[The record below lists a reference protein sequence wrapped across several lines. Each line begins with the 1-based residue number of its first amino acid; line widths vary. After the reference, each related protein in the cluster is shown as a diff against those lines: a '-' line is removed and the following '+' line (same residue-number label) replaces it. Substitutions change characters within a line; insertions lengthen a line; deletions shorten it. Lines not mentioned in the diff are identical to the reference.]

1 MYNYSIEIQNIL
13 NSNMNSKCFD
23 CYSEN
28 PNFVSLNNG
37 IFLCENCS
45 NIHKNKFSVEIS
57 QIVPLFDI
65 SNQRQLLFLKKGG
78 NENYKIIMNKY
89 HVITEKDLNLK
100 YRSKFAYYYRKQLEN
115 IVNHELNPNYQFEPN
130 PEPDMKTGIEIEEDY
145 LEKIGSF
152 FKSTGETISN
162 KFNEFKNSESVQNF
176 GNKASETASAIGQNV
191 SEGVSNLWSKT
202 KGFFSEMISNNL

>member
-1 MYNYSIEIQNIL
+1 MYLVSKFIWEDGYSQLQEYKRIKI
-13 NSNMNSKCFD
+13 
-23 CYSEN
+23 
-28 PNFVSLNNG
+28 G
-37 IFLCENCS
+37 
-45 NIHKNKFSVEIS
+45 
-57 QIVPLFDI
+57 I
-65 SNQRQLLFLKKGG
+65 SNNKDIDTK
-78 NENYKIIMNKY
+78 NY
-89 HVITEKDLNLK
+89 VLSTFSTQEL
-100 YRSKFAYYYRKQLEN
+100 KQLEN
-115 IVNHELNPNYQFEPN
+115 IVNHELKPNYQFEPN

>member
-1 MYNYSIEIQNIL
+1 
-13 NSNMNSKCFD
+13 
-23 CYSEN
+23 
-28 PNFVSLNNG
+28 
-37 IFLCENCS
+37 
-45 NIHKNKFSVEIS
+45 
-57 QIVPLFDI
+57 
-65 SNQRQLLFLKKGG
+65 
-78 NENYKIIMNKY
+78 MNKY

-191 SEGVSNLWSKT
+191 SEGVSNLWFKT